1 MLISVEDC
9 SSNGFLGMVKESVA
23 AFGRSWRLT
32 NRATGMLL
40 QTFRD
45 FYRSDQIDKAEY
57 MAVQARHRPTLQPR
71 RPSEHVRP
79 RRQRA
84 LTAAGPRH

>member
-1 MLISVEDC
+1 
-9 SSNGFLGMVKESVA
+9 
-23 AFGRSWRLT
+23 
-32 NRATGMLL
+32 MLL

-71 RPSEHVRP
+71 RPSEPHRP
-79 RRQRA
+79 RKPRA
-84 LTAAGPRH
+84 LSAGRPRTGKR